1 MLMKSR
7 YGLRENSKTEDT
19 ILEFMDY
26 AYDSIHNSECLI
38 AVYVD
43 LSEAFDTVNH
53 KIMLKKLQHIGV
65 RGKIFDLFKTSLTDR
80 KQYVAVDNTFSTSRV
95 VDSGILYGPILGLLL
110 FLLYFNDLSR
120 SSEIIIFVNF
130 ADDTTVFLSHPDSDA
145 LYVSFNEELF
155 KVSEWLRANTLSL
168 SMSIRPA
175 I

>member
-1 MLMKSR
+1 MISVVVSKLFNASIAEGQFNEILKIARVILIFKAGLREIIINYRPISTLRVLSKIFENLMCKGFNNYLRSRKMLLKSR
-7 YGLRENSKTEDT
+7 YGLRENSKTEDR
-19 ILEFMDY
+19 ILEFLDY

-95 VDSGILYGPILGLLL
+95 VDSGIP
-110 FLLYFNDLSR
+110 
-120 SSEIIIFVNF
+120 
-130 ADDTTVFLSHPDSDA
+130 
-145 LYVSFNEELF
+145 
-155 KVSEWLRANTLSL
+155 
-168 SMSIRPA
+168 
-175 I
+175 